1 MSRNPTARIM
11 KSLRLHA
18 IAFLF
23 ACLFLSLPSG
33 SLAQQQPAWPEITR
47 SAKPWTRWWWP
58 GSAVDRANL
67 TRQLEA
73 IAAAGIGGVEI
84 TPIYGARGSEARY
97 IDFLSPQWMEM
108 LEHTTREAQRLGLGV
123 DMATG
128 TGWPFGGPTVST
140 ADSSSS
146 LALLDGKLT
155 GKPNAMKVKRPAPGG
170 EGLVLDPYSTAA
182 LDRYLRPFSK
192 AFAGFPRPPVSEGV
206 RAQFH
211 DSFEYYQASWTA
223 TLPEAFQKMHGYDI
237 QAHAAHFG
245 EHSLDEDTLS
255 RIKGDYRRTLAK
267 LHLDYVNAWVTW
279 AHEEGFKA
287 RNQAHGAPGNL
298 LDLYGAADIPETES
312 FGLTQLPI
320 VGLRGDAVGVSI
332 DPDPVEVTIGRFAS
346 SAAHV
351 MGRPLVSSE
360 TLTWLRENFREPP
373 AAAKPQL
380 DRLFA
385 AGINHIFYHGTV
397 YSPAEAE
404 WPGWLFYA
412 STQMTPSNP
421 LWDDFGAMH
430 AYVARVQS
438 VLQAGAPDNDIL
450 LYWPFDDVVEH
461 GAGLM
466 EQYGVHENKWLTE
479 AAAGRMAAK
488 LLQSGFAFDF
498 ISDAQLMRLKV
509 DERTFIVPGG
519 GRYRAI
525 VVPATRRMPV
535 ETLTQLRELA
545 KRTGRVVFE
554 SLPQDVPG
562 QARLEVRRAALQG
575 LLAAPVLKLA
585 VAGENIVPALVKHGV
600 PQEQAS
606 QAGLAHIRRARTDG
620 HDYFFANLGAKAFDG
635 WLQTGISA
643 GSAMILDPLTG
654 RAGAAAVKR
663 GGDDK
668 LQIYLQLA
676 SGESML
682 VRTYRAKRSPAAQ
695 PWRYVKASENGI
707 ALRGEWQIEFVKGG
721 PVLPGPARMSTLA
734 SWTSLHDAEAQRFAG
749 TARYRVEFDAPAKAA
764 DAWEID
770 LGDVR
775 ESARVTLNGQRLTT
789 AWSLP
794 FKVRLDGLAARGNVL
809 EIEVTNLPAN
819 RIRDLDVRKVP
830 WKVMRDINLVSVK
843 YRPFDA
849 AAWEIEPSGL
859 LGPVTLVPLAIVRP

>member
-1 MSRNPTARIM
+1 M
-11 KSLRLHA
+11 KSLRLLA
-18 IAFLF
+18 IALFAPLF
-23 ACLFLSLPSG
+23 ACLFASRG
-33 SLAQQQPAWPEITR
+33 IAQEQASAWPQITR

-97 IDFLSPQWMEM
+97 VDFLSPQWMEM
-108 LEHTTREAQRLGLGV
+108 LEHTTREAKRLGLGV

-128 TGWPFGGPTVST
+128 TGWPFGGPTVSE
-140 ADSSSS
+140 ADASSS

-155 GKPNAMKVKRPAPGG
+155 GKPTAMKVKRPAPGG
-170 EGLVLDPYSTAA
+170 EGLVLDPYSTTA
-182 LDRYLRPFSK
+182 LDHYLRPFSR
-192 AFAGFPRPPVSEGV
+192 AFAGFPRSPASEGV

-223 TLPEAFQKMHGYDI
+223 TLPEVFQKMHGYDI
-237 QAHAAHFG
+237 QVHAAQFG
-245 EHSLDEDTLS
+245 ENPLDDDTLG

-267 LHLDYVNAWVTW
+267 LHLDYVNAWVSW
-279 AHEEGFKA
+279 AHGEGFKA

-298 LDLYGAADIPETES
+298 LDLYAAADIPETES

-320 VGLRGDAVGVSI
+320 AGLRGDAVGVSI
-332 DPDPVEVTIGRFAS
+332 DPDPPEVTIGRFAS

-351 MGRPLVSSE
+351 MGKPLVSSE
-360 TLTWLRENFREPP
+360 TLTWLRENFRESP

-397 YSPAEAE
+397 YSPADAE
-404 WPGWLFYA
+404 WPGWFFYA
-412 STQMTPSNP
+412 STQLTPSNP

-438 VLQAGAPDNDIL
+438 VLQSGAPDNDIL
-450 LYWPFDDVVEH
+450 LYWPFDDAVDH

-488 LLQSGFAFDF
+488 LLHAGFAFDF
-498 ISDAQLMRLKV
+498 VSDAQLARLKV
-509 DERTFIVPGG
+509 QGKTFIASGG
-519 GRYRAI
+519 GHYRAI
-525 VVPATRRMPV
+525 VVPRTRRMSV
-535 ETLTQLRELA
+535 ETLAQLRELA
-545 KRTGRVVFE
+545 KRTGSVFFE

-562 QARLEVRRAALQG
+562 LARLEERRTELRE
-575 LLAAPVLKLA
+575 LLAAPVLKRA
-585 VAGENIVPALVKHGV
+585 VTGDHTAAALVQHGV
-600 PQEQAS
+600 RQEQAS
-606 QAGLAHIRRARTDG
+606 QAGLAHIRRARADG

-635 WLQTGISA
+635 WLQLGISEK
-643 GSAMILDPLTG
+643 SALLLDPLTG
-654 RAGAAAVKR
+654 RAGTAAVKR
-663 GGDDK
+663 GDSGR
-668 LQIYLQLA
+668 LQVYLQLGPGQSA
-676 SGESML
+676 L
-682 VRTYRAKRSPAAQ
+682 VRTYRAKRLPSARS
-695 PWRYVKASENGI
+695 WRYVKATGEGV
-707 ALRGEWQIEFVKGG
+707 ALRGEWQIEFIKGG
-721 PVLPGPARMSTLA
+721 PVLPGPAHMSTLA
-734 SWTSLHDAEAQRFAG
+734 SWTSLDDVEAKRFAG
-749 TARYRVEFDAPAKAA
+749 TARYRVAFDAPANAA
-764 DAWEID
+764 DAWELD

-775 ESARVTLNGQRLTT
+775 ESARVTLNGKQLTT

-794 FKVRLDGLAARGNVL
+794 FKVRLDELEARGNVL

-830 WKVMRDINLVSVK
+830 WKIMRDVNIVSVK

-849 AAWEIEPSGL
+849 AAWEVEPAGL
-859 LGPVTLVPLAIVRP
+859 LGPVTLVPLAMVSP

>member
-1 MSRNPTARIM
+1 M
-11 KSLRLHA
+11 KSVVLLVSA
-18 IAFLF
+18 LLF
-23 ACLFLSLPSG
+23 ASAGAAQEKPS
-33 SLAQQQPAWPEITR
+33 AWPQITG

-58 GSAVDRANL
+58 ASAVDPANL

-97 IDFLSPQWMEM
+97 VDFLSPKWMEM
-108 LEHTTREAQRLGLGV
+108 LEHTTREAKRLGLGV

-128 TGWPFGGPTVST
+128 TGWPFGGPTVGA
-140 ADSSSS
+140 ADGSSI
-146 LALLDGKLT
+146 LALIDGKLT
-155 GKPNAMKVKRPAPGG
+155 GKPTAMKVKRPAPGG
-170 EGLVLDPYSTAA
+170 EGLVLDPYSPAA

-192 AFAGFPRPPVSEGV
+192 AFAGFPRDAL

-223 TLPEAFQKMHGYDI
+223 ELPKVFQQMHGYDI
-237 QAHAAHFG
+237 QAYAAQITG
-245 EHSLDEDTLS
+245 EQPLDDDTLG
-255 RIKGDYRRTLAK
+255 RIKGDLRRTIAK

-298 LDLYGAADIPETES
+298 LDLYAVADIPETES

-320 VGLRGDAVGVSI
+320 AGLRGDAVGVSI
-332 DPDPVEVTIGRFAS
+332 DPDPPEVTIGRFAS

-351 MGRPLVSSE
+351 AGRPLVSSE
-360 TLTWLRENFREPP
+360 TLTWLRENFRESP

-397 YSPAEAE
+397 YSPADAE
-404 WPGWLFYA
+404 WPGWFFYA
-412 STQMTPSNP
+412 STQLTPSNP

-461 GAGLM
+461 SDGLM
-466 EQYGVHENKWLTE
+466 EHYGVHENKWLTE
-479 AAAGRMAAK
+479 SAAGRLSAK
-488 LLQSGFAFDF
+488 LVHAGFGFDF
-498 ISDAQLMRLKV
+498 ISDAQLLRLKV
-509 DERTFIVPGG
+509 DGRTFIAPGG
-519 GRYRAI
+519 GRYRTLVI
-525 VVPATRRMPV
+525 PATRRMTV
-535 ETLTQLRELA
+535 ETLTQLRELR
-545 KRTGRVVFE
+545 KRTERVIIE

-562 QARLEVRRAALQG
+562 HGRLEERRSTLRG
-575 LLAAPVLKLA
+575 LLTSPALRLA
-585 VAGENIVPALVKHGV
+585 VAGDHIVPKLLEHGV
-600 PQEQAS
+600 RQEQAP

-620 HDYFFANLGAKAFDG
+620 HDYFFANLGAKPFDG
-635 WLQTGISA
+635 WLQLGVSA
-643 GSAMILDPLTG
+643 ESALLLDPLDG
-654 RAGAAAVKR
+654 KAGAAAVKLGADGR
-663 GGDDK
+663 
-668 LQIYLQLA
+668 LQVYLQLA
-676 SGESML
+676 SGQSAL
-682 VRTYRAKRSPAAQ
+682 VRTYRTKRAPSLQA
-695 PWRYVKASENGI
+695 WRYAKAAGDGI
-707 ALRGEWQIEFVKGG
+707 APQGEWQVEFSKGG

-734 SWTSLHDAEAQRFAG
+734 SWTSLNDAEARRFAG
-749 TARYRVEFDAPAKAA
+749 TARYRVEFDAPAAA
-764 DAWEID
+764 DAWELD

-775 ESARVTLNGQRLTT
+775 ETARVTINGQRLATV
-789 AWSLP
+789 WSLP
-794 FKVRLDGLAARGNVL
+794 FKVRLDALKPRGNVL
-809 EIEVTNLPAN
+809 EVEVTNLPAN

-849 AAWEIEPSGL
+849 SAWEVEPAGL
-859 LGPVTLVPLAIVRP
+859 LGPVTLVPLQLVSPR